1 VEVSVV
7 LEIII
12 DDASET
18 VQIAEAFRLDIE
30 DIMAQIERIA
40 ISRGADIAALDVK
53 GLVLQMIRGIAG
65 CEGGCPADAKGLI
78 ARGYNG
84 FDLQYVE
91 GGILTAHT
99 KTGAGSVI
107 NLKMFPDF

>member
-1 VEVSVV
+1 MV

-12 DDASET
+12 DGASVT
-18 VQIAEAFRLDIE
+18 VQIAEAFRPDIE
-30 DIMAQIERIA
+30 DIMAQIDRIA
-40 ISRGADIAALDVK
+40 ISKGADIASLDVR
-53 GLVLQMIRGIAG
+53 GLILQMIRGIAG
-65 CEGGCPADAKGLI
+65 CESGCPADAKGLT

-84 FDLQYVE
+84 FALQYVE

-99 KTGAGSVI
+99 KTGAGNVV

>member
-1 VEVSVV
+1 MV

-12 DDASET
+12 DDASVT
-18 VQIAEAFRLDIE
+18 VQMAEAFRPDIE
-30 DIMAQIERIA
+30 DIMAKIERIA
-40 ISRGADIAALDVK
+40 ISRGADIAALDVR
-53 GLVLQMIRGIAG
+53 GLILQMIRGIAG
-65 CEGGCPADAKGLI
+65 CESGCPADAKGLI

-84 FDLQYVE
+84 FDLKYVE